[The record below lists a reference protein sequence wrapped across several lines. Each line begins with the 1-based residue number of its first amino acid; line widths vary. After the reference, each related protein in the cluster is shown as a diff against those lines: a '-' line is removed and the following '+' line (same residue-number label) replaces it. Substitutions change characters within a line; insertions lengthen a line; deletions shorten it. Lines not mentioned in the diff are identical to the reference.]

1 MKKRVLSLLMA
12 SAMIVGLTACG
23 SSNEPAATASTDSGN
38 TATTTADNSG
48 SAAAGNVSMTFTWWG
63 NQTRNERTQAALD
76 LYSEQNPGVTFDTQ
90 PAEWNDYWTKL
101 STLAAGNSLPEC
113 LQMDYSYLAQYVA
126 ADLLVDLTPYVEDG
140 TLDVSNVS
148 QGILDAGSI
157 DGK

>member
-76 LYSEQNPGVTFDTQ
+76 LYSEQSSDPGCRC
-90 PAEWNDYWTKL
+90 
-101 STLAAGNSLPEC
+101 S
-113 LQMDYSYLAQYVA
+113 
-126 ADLLVDLTPYVEDG
+126 
-140 TLDVSNVS
+140 
-148 QGILDAGSI
+148 GSFHR
-157 DGK
+157 

>member
-101 STLAAGNSLPEC
+101 STLAAGIPFPSACRWTIPIWHS
-113 LQMDYSYLAQYVA
+113 M
-126 ADLLVDLTPYVEDG
+126 
-140 TLDVSNVS
+140 
-148 QGILDAGSI
+148 
-157 DGK
+157 